1 MFGRAVFEVIEV
13 KGDPMVK
20 KQDFEAEK
28 KSKSCKKIKYPTF
41 LLCLAS
47 IYVLEMGQKQQSMLD
62 QKLFQPKCDI
72 RQGGLDCSFHS
83 RSLG

>member
-28 KSKSCKKIKYPTF
+28 KSKLMEKK
-41 LLCLAS
+41 S
-47 IYVLEMGQKQQSMLD
+47 NS
-62 QKLFQPKCDI
+62 
-72 RQGGLDCSFHS
+72 
-83 RSLG
+83 